1 MLFSLPVI
9 LKFFFS
15 FEKQIYCVITAL
27 IMQQQSPILW
37 VKSEKLSMQI
47 FNKSSNFNLFIIVQK
62 NNLKIVYFSYLK

>member
-1 MLFSLPVI
+1 
-9 LKFFFS
+9 
-15 FEKQIYCVITAL
+15 
-27 IMQQQSPILW
+27 MQQQSPILW